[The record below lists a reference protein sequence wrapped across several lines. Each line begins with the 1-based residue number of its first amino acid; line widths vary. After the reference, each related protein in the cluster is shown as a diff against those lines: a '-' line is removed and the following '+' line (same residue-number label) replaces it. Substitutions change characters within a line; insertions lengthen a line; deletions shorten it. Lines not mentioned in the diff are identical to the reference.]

1 MLSETNQTE
10 KDKYCMIGLICRIL
24 KKKKQKLVNI
34 TKREQTL
41 RYRKQSSGYQWGGVR
56 QGKGLRGRNYV

>member
-24 KKKKQKLVNI
+24 KKKKKKLVNI

-56 QGKGLRGRNYV
+56 